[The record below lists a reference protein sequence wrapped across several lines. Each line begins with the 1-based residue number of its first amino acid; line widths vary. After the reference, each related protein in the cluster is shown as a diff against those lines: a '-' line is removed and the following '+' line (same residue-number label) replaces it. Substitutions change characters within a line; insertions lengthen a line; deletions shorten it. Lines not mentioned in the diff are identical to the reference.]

1 MLVFLRIL
9 PILSGLTMAIGA
21 MALFWF
27 PSQPFF
33 VAGLALLVLFFVLAR
48 LAGWSFK
55 KADFWSFFAL
65 PFCLAVS
72 AFSLLLFVEG
82 RDMKILIITLATL
95 LIWLFAEN
103 IFSFLYLSSTYQV
116 NALEYLSLVMSV
128 VSVFFVTTA
137 FFALRL
143 FFGFPLWFIVPI
155 HAIFIFVIFISVLWI
170 CKVEKERILPNVFS
184 AVILLA
190 ELFLCLAFLPAG
202 FFPSAA
208 ILTLFFYLFLGI
220 VRAHLSNR
228 LNSVVLKRYL
238 LAVSLITVLIIFT
251 AKWT

>member
-1 MLVFLRIL
+1 MLVFLRTL

-27 PSQPFF
+27 PSHPFF
-33 VAGLALLVLFFVLAR
+33 IAGVSLLILFFVLAR

-82 RDMKILIITLATL
+82 QNMKILIITLATL
-95 LIWLFAEN
+95 LLWLFAEN
-103 IFSFLYLSSTYQV
+103 VFSFLYLSSTYQV
-116 NALEYLSLVMSV
+116 NALEYLSLVMGV
-128 VSVFFVTTA
+128 VSVFFASTA

-143 FFGFPLWFIVPI
+143 FFGFSLWLIVPV
-155 HAIFIFVIFISVLWI
+155 HAIFIFTLFISVLWI
-170 CKVEKERILPNVFS
+170 CKVEKERVLPNVFG
-184 AVILLA
+184 AVILLT
-190 ELFLCLAFLPAG
+190 ELFLCLVFLPAG
-202 FFPSAA
+202 FFFNAA

-228 LNSVVLKRYL
+228 LSSIVLKRYI
-238 LAVSLITVLIIFT
+238 LAVSLIAVLIIFT

>member
-1 MLVFLRIL
+1 MLVFLRAL
-9 PILSGLTMAIGA
+9 PILAGLTMAIGS

-27 PSQPFF
+27 PGHPFI
-33 VAGLALLVLFFVLAR
+33 VIGVALLILFFILAK
-48 LAGWSFK
+48 LAGWSFN

-95 LIWLFAEN
+95 LLWLFAEN

-116 NALEYLSLVMSV
+116 NALEYLSLVMGV
-128 VSVFFVTTA
+128 VSVFFVTAA

-143 FFGFPLWFIVPI
+143 FFGFSLWLIVPL
-155 HAIFIFVIFISVLWI
+155 HAVFIFALFASVLWV
-170 CKVEKERILPNVFS
+170 CKIGKEKIIPNAFG
-184 AVILLA
+184 AVLLLA
-190 ELFLCLAFLPAG
+190 ELFLCLAFLPAS
-202 FFPSAA
+202 FFSNAA
-208 ILTLFFYLFLGI
+208 ILTLFFYIFLGI
-220 VRAHLSNR
+220 VRAHLFNR
-228 LNSVVLKRYL
+228 LSPMVLKRYL
-238 LAVSLITVLIIFT
+238 LAFGLIAVVIVLT